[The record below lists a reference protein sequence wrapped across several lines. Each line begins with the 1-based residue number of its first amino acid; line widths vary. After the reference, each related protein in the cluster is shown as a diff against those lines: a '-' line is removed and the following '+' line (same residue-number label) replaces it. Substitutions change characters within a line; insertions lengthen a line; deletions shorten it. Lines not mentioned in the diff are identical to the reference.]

1 MLFEGEKHL
10 KPPISVSDGLSFH
23 IIVLVLL
30 LKLSV
35 RGIRSGY
42 VLIKVN
48 LLRIT
53 TLNEPVARCKVS
65 GAAE

>member
-1 MLFEGEKHL
+1 MRGKKPL
-10 KPPISVSDGLSFH
+10 KPPIRLSDGLSFH

-48 LLRIT
+48 LLKLT
-53 TLNEPVARCKVS
+53 ALNEPVARCRVS